1 MRDILAFDIQVPLS
15 PFSLVVKGEVDPG
28 VTAILGPS
36 GSGKTTLLRC
46 LAGLTRPA
54 AGWIRFRGRN
64 LFSSTDGVFVPPERR
79 NVGYVPQQY
88 ALFPR
93 LTVFGN
99 VEYGLKARRVPARQR
114 HEHVRDMLKRMG
126 IEHLA
131 SRMPGSL
138 SGGEAQRV
146 ALARAMVLN
155 PDYILLDEPL
165 AALDPQTR
173 HHIREFLRSVLKE
186 ASCPVLC
193 VTHDLE
199 DVRHLADRVMVL
211 REGRIV
217 FEGRV
222 EEWVREGPPP
232 EDGEREAADLE
243 NKGAFDNETEIE
255 S

>member
-1 MRDILAFDIQVPLS
+1 MRNILAFDIHVPLS
-15 PFSLVVKGEVDPG
+15 SFSLVVKGEAGRG
-28 VTAILGPS
+28 VTAVLGPS

-54 AGWIRFRGRN
+54 AGWIRFRGRD
-64 LFSSTDGVFVPPERR
+64 LFSSADGVFIPPERR

-99 VEYGLKARRVPARQR
+99 VEYGLKARKVPARQR
-114 HEHVRDMLKRMG
+114 HSHVQNMLKKMG
-126 IEHLA
+126 IERLA
-131 SRMPGSL
+131 SRTPGSL

-165 AALDPQTR
+165 AALDPQTKQ
-173 HHIREFLRSVLKE
+173 HIREFLRSVLKE
-186 ASCPVLC
+186 ASCPVFC
-193 VTHDLE
+193 VTHDLG
-199 DVRHLADRVMVL
+199 DVRQLADRVMVL
-211 REGRIV
+211 RQGRMV

-222 EEWVREGPPP
+222 EELEK
-232 EDGEREAADLE
+232 EDS
-243 NKGAFDNETEIE
+243 FVSSHISQT
-255 S
+255 